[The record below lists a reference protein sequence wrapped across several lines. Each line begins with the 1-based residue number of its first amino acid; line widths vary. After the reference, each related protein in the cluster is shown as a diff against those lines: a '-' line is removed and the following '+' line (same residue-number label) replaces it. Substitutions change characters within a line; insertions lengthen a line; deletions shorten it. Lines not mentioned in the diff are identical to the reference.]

1 MDDFVLLELDLTLE
15 ETDLDEEVVIGTE
28 VAFVEEDE
36 AAAFHV
42 RAGYYDVT

>member
-15 ETDLDEEVVIGTE
+15 VTDLDEELVAGTE

-36 AAAFHV
+36 AVAFHV
-42 RAGYYDVT
+42 RAGH